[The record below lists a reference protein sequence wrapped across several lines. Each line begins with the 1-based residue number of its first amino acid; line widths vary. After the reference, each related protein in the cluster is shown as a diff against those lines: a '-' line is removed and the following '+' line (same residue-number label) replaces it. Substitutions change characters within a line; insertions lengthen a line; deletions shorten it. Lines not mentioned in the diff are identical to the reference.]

1 MNFRRSILAPLSELL
16 KEIAPP
22 VEQMALRLRTVERNV
37 ILPAKG
43 IIVLILAYSLYFS
56 AWFGDATLPRS
67 VAQQIIE
74 RFFLIYLAFNLPVAA
89 LLIFSRKAGST
100 LVQRVIFASSFMDNL
115 FLAAMTFVTG
125 GFDSI
130 LYWLFLALIARNA
143 LSCPLAFSQ
152 LLLNGSVILC
162 YLAAGF
168 LDVLIADS
176 SLDFESLAEE
186 SHNPAE
192 PFLLRLTV
200 LILTSICCYGL
211 QLLLEKQRRAAE
223 EAQEYAL
230 RQEQLRAAGRLAG
243 KIAHQLK
250 NPLGIIN
257 NAAYSLGRAVR
268 EGKTINPQQIE
279 IIREEVERADQ
290 TITQLMGYARLAEGK
305 VERIDLKEELDRSID
320 LAFPPAAK
328 YPVEIER
335 RYDPDLPPL
344 MMQRIHLSEA
354 LVNLLTNAREAF
366 TGGKGRIRVSATT
379 GPNHFAV
386 ITIEDDGPGISK
398 TKVGGIFQ
406 PYYTTK
412 PKGTGLGLP
421 IVKHNVELYGGSVQ
435 VESELGKGTKFILQ
449 FPTKTITNPST

>member
-1 MNFRRSILAPLSELL
+1 MNFRRRPILAPLRELL

-74 RFFLIYLAFNLPVAA
+74 RFFLIYLAFNLPVAG

-100 LVQRVIFASSFMDNL
+100 LVQRVIFAASFMDNL

-143 LSCPLAFSQ
+143 LSCPLAFPQ
-152 LLLNGSVILC
+152 LLLNGSVIFC
-162 YLAAGF
+162 YLASGF
-168 LDVLIADS
+168 LDVIIEDS
-176 SLDFESLAEE
+176 SLDFGSLTEE
-186 SHNPAE
+186 SHSPAE

-223 EAQEYAL
+223 EAQEYAV

-257 NAAYSLGRAVR
+257 NAAFALQRSVAA
-268 EGKTINPQQIE
+268 GKPVPLQQLD
-279 IIREEVERADQ
+279 IIREEVARSDRI
-290 TITQLMGYARLAEGK
+290 ITELMGYAQLAEGT
-305 VERIDLKEELDRSID
+305 VERLNVTAELNRAIQEVFPPGMYRSIQLRTD
-320 LAFPPAAK
+320 YA
-328 YPVEIER
+328 
-335 RYDPDLPPL
+335 DHLPPL
-344 MMQRIHLSEA
+344 LMQRKHFSEIV
-354 LVNLLTNAREAF
+354 VNILLNAREALVD
-366 TGGKGRIRVSATT
+366 GGHIEVSVEA
-379 GPNHFAV
+379 HDDVVYMV
-386 ITIEDDGPGISK
+386 IQDDGPGIPPDK
-398 TKVGGIFQ
+398 TEKIFDA
-406 PYYTTK
+406 YFSTK
-412 PKGTGLGLP
+412 AQGTGLGLA
-421 IVKHNVELYGGSVQ
+421 IVRHNVEVYSGRVR
-435 VESELGKGTKFILQ
+435 VESELGHGARFLLEL
-449 FPTKTITNPST
+449 PTRTFMKIRQ